1 MGNGRFLFNKF
12 LNLLKRN
19 TGRENLT
26 KKRKSGGRS
35 KGSKGKGGLVQCSAC
50 GRMVPSDKAKKQ
62 TKYVTLIDPT
72 LARELRREGT
82 FIPRQR
88 VTKNYC
94 VSCAVH
100 RGSVKIRSK
109 NDRKTKNY

>member
-1 MGNGRFLFNKF
+1 MKI
-12 LNLLKRN
+12 
-19 TGRENLT
+19 GREKTLT

-35 KGSKGKGGLVQCSAC
+35 KGAKGRGTMVQCSSC
-50 GRMVPSDKAKKQ
+50 GQLVPADKAKKE

-72 LARELRREGT
+72 LARELRKDGT

-88 VTKNYC
+88 TTSVYC

-100 RGSVKIRSK
+100 RGNVKIRSK
-109 NDRKTKNY
+109 EDRKEQY

>member
-1 MGNGRFLFNKF
+1 MIIVVTGYCI
-12 LNLLKRN
+12 
-19 TGRENLT
+19 GREIMT

-35 KGSKGKGGLVQCSAC
+35 KGSKGKGGLTQCSSC
-50 GRMVPSDKAKKQ
+50 GRLVPSDKVKKE

-72 LARELRREGT
+72 LARELRKEGT
-82 FIPRQR
+82 QIPRERR
-88 VTKNYC
+88 VKYYC

-109 NDRKTKNY
+109 ETRKD

>member
-1 MGNGRFLFNKF
+1 M
-12 LNLLKRN
+12 
-19 TGRENLT
+19 T

-72 LARELRREGT
+72 LARELRKEGT

-88 VTKNYC
+88 VTKIYC

-109 NDRKTKNY
+109 ADRKSKY

>member
-1 MGNGRFLFNKF
+1 MKSNGR
-12 LNLLKRN
+12 
-19 TGRENLT
+19 EEMA

-35 KGSKGKGGLVQCSAC
+35 KGSKGKGGMVQCSAC
-50 GRMVPSDKAKKQ
+50 GRLVPVDKVKKE
-62 TKYVTLIDPT
+62 TKYVTLVDPT

-88 VTKNYC
+88 TTKNYC

-109 NDRKTKNY
+109 ADRKTR

>member
-1 MGNGRFLFNKF
+1 M
-12 LNLLKRN
+12 
-19 TGRENLT
+19 T

-35 KGSKGKGGLVQCSAC
+35 KGSKGKGGLVQCSSC
-50 GRMVPSDKAKKQ
+50 GRLVPEDKVKKE

-72 LARELRREGT
+72 LARELRKEGT

-88 VTKNYC
+88 TTKVYC

-100 RGSVKIRSK
+100 RGNVKIRAK
-109 NDRKTKNY
+109 EERKTD

>member
-1 MGNGRFLFNKF
+1 M
-12 LNLLKRN
+12 
-19 TGRENLT
+19 T

-88 VTKNYC
+88 VTKIYC

-100 RGSVKIRSK
+100 RGNVKIRSK
-109 NDRKTKNY
+109 ADRKSKY

>member
-1 MGNGRFLFNKF
+1 
-12 LNLLKRN
+12 
-19 TGRENLT
+19 LT

-72 LARELRREGT
+72 LARELRKEGT

-88 VTKNYC
+88 VTKSYC
-94 VSCAVH
+94 VSCAIH
-100 RGSVKIRSK
+100 KGSVKIRSK
-109 NDRKTKNY
+109 ADRKTKNY